1 MQKSIHRFVSVPML
15 FAFLAA
21 GAIFFTT
28 PIIAAPT
35 ESRCNLTVND
45 GAKVLT
51 TNQLSAVTSAAK
63 KLEASALGSQVR
75 VVTVSKDSNNL
86 GQLAY
91 QQCGALWFNN
101 PSTLKPNII
110 LLMVKPFTPGMQNG
124 KSFVAVGS
132 RYPEIASQTQS
143 IIAAMKPQF
152 QSKDYA
158 GGLITGLQDMQQ
170 LAQSNGQGSQG
181 ETQNKPANLMP
192 LWIILGTIIILGAFG
207 ILTSFIIQT
216 RRAKK
221 EEKEAK
227 RVAQQDAKLIR
238 TQAVNAVRELTDKI
252 KEPSLQARI
261 ELACQAS
268 PVNAQVLRQTYQS
281 LDTNVSNLSIDLRN
295 ITSSA
300 SDPDSDRTVQEY
312 QRICSYFA
320 PIVREADDLQ
330 KRLMHFEHQLD
341 EVERNPQAQLGTSSR
356 RYI

>member
-1 MQKSIHRFVSVPML
+1 M
-15 FAFLAA
+15 
-21 GAIFFTT
+21 
-28 PIIAAPT
+28 
-35 ESRCNLTVND
+35 
-45 GAKVLT
+45 
-51 TNQLSAVTSAAK
+51 
-63 KLEASALGSQVR
+63 
-75 VVTVSKDSNNL
+75 
-86 GQLAY
+86 
-91 QQCGALWFNN
+91 
-101 PSTLKPNII
+101 
-110 LLMVKPFTPGMQNG
+110 
-124 KSFVAVGS
+124 
-132 RYPEIASQTQS
+132 
-143 IIAAMKPQF
+143 
-152 QSKDYA
+152 
-158 GGLITGLQDMQQ
+158 
-170 LAQSNGQGSQG
+170 
-181 ETQNKPANLMP
+181 
-192 LWIILGTIIILGAFG
+192 IILGAFG

-281 LDTNVSNLSIDLRN
+281 LDTNVANLSIDLRN